1 MRKAYAL
8 VEVLIVVMTLPFV
21 LVVLD
26 TVFRD
31 IVIDIPRASRV
42 VQENKT
48 LVNMLNHLCSDIDQA
63 VELPESFSERTSD
76 DKSLLIKLKDGI
88 VCYQLGQDEVT
99 RCTLTGDKDIDSANM
114 RVWSLP
120 TAEISWRLWR
130 ENDNGYA
137 VEVKS
142 YIRLKLREKYQK
154 KMANSHVFFPGVL

>member
-8 VEVLIVVMTLPFV
+8 VEVLIIVVTLPFV

-26 TVFRD
+26 AVFRD
-31 IVIDIPRASRV
+31 IVRDIPRASRV

-48 LVNMLNHLCSDIDQA
+48 LVSMLNQLRSDIDQA
-63 VELPESFSERTSD
+63 VELPESFAERTSD
-76 DKSLLIKLKDGI
+76 GESLLIKLEDNI
-88 VCYQLGQDEVT
+88 VCYQMGENEVIRYT
-99 RCTLTGDKDIDSANM
+99 FTNDKDIDSANM

-130 ENDNGYA
+130 ENGNGYA

-142 YIRLKLREKYQK
+142 YIKLKLREKYQK
-154 KMANSHVFFPGVL
+154 KMANSHVFFLGVL